1 MTTHTRLVLIVPD
14 AAVGIFIRLAEL
26 YSATLDDLKVIP
38 PHPEAK
44 PRSKPKGVKR
54 RSPKSAAIRKLL
66 NVRGQMVADEII
78 AELPHDDPR
87 LVRKQ
92 LSNLVFRKVVVHE
105 GEYYWLA
112 A

>member
-44 PRSKPKGVKR
+44 PRSKPKVVKR
-54 RSPKSAAIRKLL
+54 KRNKTADIKYWLSLKEKMTADDFL
-66 NVRGQMVADEII
+66 NVFQKE
-78 AELPHDDPR
+78 DPR

-92 LSNLVFRKVVVHE
+92 LSNLVFRKIIVRE
-105 GEYYWLA
+105 GDTYRLA